1 MKFNSKI
8 SGAVLVGAILSV
20 GVLLATA
27 AFAGDLQATP
37 QTMTGCITNLH
48 KLVKVA
54 LGDNPS
60 SPCTTGQNQVSVAGG
75 DITSITAGSGL
86 SGGGTIGDVTLNAA
100 ILVRQGAAV
109 FVAPGAVGTAFAS
122 CDASENAIG
131 GGFRW
136 DVVAAGEAIIL
147 AGPSLRN
154 DGTIGSWRV
163 DGQNNSDSY
172 RQLVPYVT
180 CMKA

>member
-1 MKFNSKI
+1 MTWMSRPKGVIRDPNTCPFSALDHKGVAAMKFNSKI
-8 SGAVLVGAILSV
+8 SGA
-20 GVLLATA
+20 
-27 AFAGDLQATP
+27 
-37 QTMTGCITNLH
+37 
-48 KLVKVA
+48 
-54 LGDNPS
+54 
-60 SPCTTGQNQVSVAGG
+60 
-75 DITSITAGSGL
+75 
-86 SGGGTIGDVTLNAA
+86 
-100 ILVRQGAAV
+100 AV
-109 FVAPGAVGTAFAS
+109 VVAPGAVGTAFAS
-122 CDASENAIG
+122 GDASENAIG

>member
-1 MKFNSKI
+1 MKMDGSRGLGG
-8 SGAVLVGAILSV
+8 SILRWMHI
-20 GVLLATA
+20 ATRSYP
-27 AFAGDLQATP
+27 LW
-37 QTMTGCITNLH
+37 
-48 KLVKVA
+48 
-54 LGDNPS
+54 
-60 SPCTTGQNQVSVAGG
+60 
-75 DITSITAGSGL
+75 ITAGSGL